1 MAPRG
6 YCTWC
11 NSRGPIVNAIAHDR
25 VSSAFERHTQTALV
39 MLLVALLLWVGNT
52 TQQTSIEVAELK
64 VEIRY
69 LKNAITDLK
78 EE

>member
-1 MAPRG
+1 
-6 YCTWC
+6 
-11 NSRGPIVNAIAHDR
+11 VDER

-69 LKNAITDLK
+69 LKNAINDLK
-78 EE
+78 QE

>member
-1 MAPRG
+1 
-6 YCTWC
+6 
-11 NSRGPIVNAIAHDR
+11 
-25 VSSAFERHTQTALV
+25 

-69 LKNAITDLK
+69 LKNAINDLK
-78 EE
+78 QE

>member
-1 MAPRG
+1 M
-6 YCTWC
+6 
-11 NSRGPIVNAIAHDR
+11 NAIAHDR